1 MDITRPLFVNRSHPL
16 WEFFQLEGEFCKRG
30 GRVSFFFSLATM
42 KIVDEE
48 DRRGNR
54 GDFFFSEILEIL
66 RIFFRRDVRRMK
78 RILSSRNVFFFF

>member
-1 MDITRPLFVNRSHPL
+1 MGILSIRRGVL
-16 WEFFQLEGEFCKRG
+16 QEGRKSF
-30 GRVSFFFSLATM
+30 FFFSLATI
-42 KIVDEE
+42 KIVDDE

-78 RILSSRNVFFFF
+78 RILSSRNVFFFFLDEEFSQLRIF